1 MRVHAT
7 TEQEAATKLRWFRSP
22 VTPDGLDFSQASLN
36 TCFNAAD
43 RHVATGRAD
52 ELALAGRSVLT
63 DEPIALTFAD
73 LTERAAK
80 LAGIFRALEVAA
92 GDTVVISLPDCVERV
107 IGMLAVARIGANF
120 LIAGDSGRQSGA
132 VASYAT
138 AVLSNEPVQHDRCVR
153 IGDAVDGEFDY
164 RALMR
169 STAVSS
175 AECVDVPAAAA
186 LRLAIVTPGGPLEAV
201 CDNGSHAVALAQVA
215 LDEAADS
222 RELAGAGRAIDHRA
236 IDHPCRVIAPLL
248 LGQPAI
254 LPD

>member
-7 TEQEAATKLRWFRSP
+7 TEREAASKLRWFRSP
-22 VTPDGLDFSQASLN
+22 VTSDGLDFSQASLN

-43 RHVATGRAD
+43 RHVANGRAD
-52 ELALAGRSVLT
+52 ELALAGRSELT
-63 DEPIALTFAD
+63 DQPVALTFAD
-73 LTERAAK
+73 VTERAAK

-120 LIAGDSGRQSGA
+120 LIAGDAGQQSVAVAA

-153 IGDAVDGEFDY
+153 VGDAGHGEFDY

-169 STAVSS
+169 STAVAS
-175 AECVDVPAAAA
+175 AECVDVAATAA
-186 LRLAIVTPGGPLEAV
+186 LRLAIATPGGPPEAV
-201 CDNGSHAVALAQVA
+201 CDSGSHAVALAQLA
-215 LDEAADS
+215 LDASADS
-222 RELAGAGRAIDHRA
+222 PELTDAVRAV
-236 IDHPCRVIAPLL
+236 DHPCSVIAPLL
-248 LGQPAI
+248 LGKPAI

>member
-22 VTPDGLDFSQASLN
+22 VTSEGLDFSQASLN

-92 GDTVVISLPDCVERV
+92 GDTVMISLPDCVERV

-120 LIAGDSGRQSGA
+120 LIGGGSGQQS
-132 VASYAT
+132 ASYAT
-138 AVLSNEPVQHDRCVR
+138 AVLSNEPVQHKRCVR

-175 AECVDVPAAAA
+175 AECVDVPATAA
-186 LRLAIVTPGGPLEAV
+186 LRLAIVTPGGPAEAV

-215 LDEAADS
+215 LDASADS
-222 RELAGAGRAIDHRA
+222 RELPGAGRAIDHRA

-254 LPD
+254 LSD